1 VDAEL
6 DISRRTDPRASRF
19 LGFDSLR
26 AIAALSV
33 VAYHSGFAAGLPVTD
48 SPLGQYTSQ
57 LQVGVSI
64 FFLISGFLL
73 YRPFAG
79 ARLRGE
85 RFPHVRAYAW
95 RRFLRIVPAYWV
107 ALTVITI
114 WLGLPG
120 VFTETGIPLY
130 YGFAQVYDGARAGGG
145 IAQAWTLCVEVTFY
159 AFLPLWALA
168 MRRLQEGADPRRLLA
183 GELAALAALFVFS
196 QAYKVWATL
205 EVHPTTLDSAPY
217 FQTLPNFLDQFA
229 LGMALAVLS
238 VWYERRDLPR
248 PLQVVA
254 RHPWLPWLAAL
265 VAFWVVS
272 TQIGFTGLLTQKFS
286 VRMFLGRHE
295 LYTLVALGLLLPA
308 VFSEPGRGLAGRVLA
323 NRALSFVG
331 VVSYALYLYHVAV
344 LNQLDDWLGDALT
357 DVLPGGVGWRFGA
370 YLVLGTIGGVAVATL
385 SWYLIERPALSLK
398 RLAGPV
404 TERDRGEVAVEPAP

>member
-1 VDAEL
+1 MDVA
-6 DISRRTDPRASRF
+6 RRIDPRAGRL
-19 LGFDSLR
+19 LGFDPLR

-33 VAYHSGFAAGLPVTD
+33 VAYHSAFAARVPLTD
-48 SPLGQYTSQ
+48 NALAPYTSQ

-73 YRPFAG
+73 YRPFAR

-95 RRFLRIVPAYWV
+95 RRFLRIVPGYWV
-107 ALTVITI
+107 ALTAVTI

-120 VFTETGIPLY
+120 VFTETGIPTY
-130 YGFAQVYDGARAGGG
+130 YGFAQVYDAPRAGGG

-168 MRRLQEGADPRRLLA
+168 MRRLPGRADPRRLLA
-183 GELAALAALFVFS
+183 GELTGLAALFLAS

-205 EVHPTTLDSAPY
+205 EVHPTSLASAPY
-217 FQTLPNFLDQFA
+217 LQTLPNFLDQFA
-229 LGMALAVLS
+229 VGMALAVLS

-248 PLQVVA
+248 PLRVLT
-254 RHPWLPWLAAL
+254 RHPWLPWLTAL

-272 TQIGFTGLLTQKFS
+272 TQIGFTGQLLQKFS

-295 LYTLVALGLLLPA
+295 LYTLIALGLLLPA
-308 VFSEPGRGLAGRVLA
+308 VFSEPGRGLTGRVLA
-323 NRALSFVG
+323 NRALIYVG

-344 LNQLDDWLGDALT
+344 LNQLDDWLGNALT

-404 TERDRGEVAVEPAP
+404 TEKDRGEVAVEPAP